1 MTNSASTDLV
11 RLLLE
16 HRDGLFAFIL
26 ALTHDREAAEEIFQE
41 VGLAVVEES
50 GRKTEVLRF
59 LPWAHEMARR
69 RIAEYYRR
77 TSRRRAMEHS
87 EPMDEVV
94 AQAFQEAAADP
105 ADLRQRQAHL
115 ETCLEDLSPSQR
127 NLIEQRYRDHTPLRE
142 IAGRTASTEGSIK
155 VLLWRARRQLAR
167 CIEGKMGAGEE
178 GIEHGP
184 DPI

>member
-1 MTNSASTDLV
+1 MSNAPSSDLV

-16 HRDGLFAFIL
+16 NRDGLFGFIL

-50 GRKTEVLRF
+50 GKKTEVLRF
-59 LPWAHEMARR
+59 LPWVHELARR
-69 RIAEYYRR
+69 RVAEYYRR

-94 AQAFQEAAADP
+94 ALAFQESAADP
-105 ADLRQRQAHL
+105 SAVSRRQQHL
-115 ETCLEDLSPSQR
+115 EHCLEDLTSTQR
-127 NLIEQRYRDHTPLRE
+127 ELIERRYRDHSPLRD
-142 IAGRTASTEGSIK
+142 IADRSSSTEGSIK

-167 CIEGKMGAGEE
+167 CIEGRMGSVGGGA
-178 GIEHGP
+178 
-184 DPI
+184 